1 VLKIA
6 NGQVYD
12 PANGLEGSLKDIYV
26 ENGRVIEAPPVLKE
40 CDVLDA
46 AGLYVTP
53 GAIDIH
59 THIAGPKV
67 TSGRILRPEDHY
79 GDPVPRTG
87 FSRSGTG
94 HTIPTI
100 AVTGNRYAA
109 MGYTTVFEA
118 SIVPLKA
125 RHLHEEFQDLPL
137 VDKGCYVLMGNNY
150 FVMKGVAKNE
160 RSMVQDYT
168 GWLLKASGGYAI
180 KVVNP
185 GGVEGWKWNSGPVLL
200 DTPVPPF
207 NVTPRQILLV
217 LAEANE
223 GLGLPHAVHVHAND
237 IGRAGNYTT
246 LLETMRALEG
256 QRVHFTHIQFHSYGS
271 TKKGGFR
278 SGAEPIARF
287 LNDHPEHTV
296 DVGQVMFGPATAMTA
311 DSPLQ
316 FRLRGLTGNKWGN
329 ADVEM
334 ESGAGV
340 VPLVYRRSNL
350 VNAVQWAIGL
360 ELLLLIDDP
369 WRVFITTDHPNGGPF
384 TSYPRVIR
392 LLMEPAFR
400 REVLEGLGP
409 RVQRLTSLASLGRA
423 YTLQDVIIATRAGPA
438 RALGL
443 ASKGHLG
450 VGADADVTIYR
461 PQDDVEEMFRRP
473 AYVLKRGQVV
483 AREGEAVAGG
493 KGRTLLAG
501 VNGCNG
507 LPGPLRDE
515 FEAYYSVSLDH
526 YSVEPEYIPDREVI
540 ACG

>member
-6 NGQVYD
+6 NGRVYD
-12 PANGLEGSLKDIYV
+12 PANGLEGVLKDVFV
-26 ENGRVIEAPPVLKE
+26 ERGRVVEPPPQSEE
-40 CDVLDA
+40 CEVLDA
-46 AGLYVTP
+46 AGLFVTP

-79 GDPVPRTG
+79 GYPVPRTG

-100 AVTGNRYAA
+100 SVTGNRYAA

-118 SIVPLKA
+118 SIAPLKA
-125 RHLHEEFQDLPL
+125 RHLHEEFHDLPL

-150 FVMKGVAKNE
+150 FVMKGVAQDQKALL
-160 RSMVQDYT
+160 QDYT
-168 GWLLKASGGYAI
+168 GWLLKAAGGYAI

-185 GGVEGWKWNSGPVLL
+185 GGVEGWKCNSAKVQL

-207 NVTPRQILLV
+207 NVTPRQILLA

-223 GLGLPHAVHVHAND
+223 GLGLPHALHVHAND
-237 IGRAGNYTT
+237 IGRAGNWTT
-246 LLETMRALEG
+246 LLETMKALEG
-256 QRVHFTHIQFHSYGS
+256 RRAHFTHIQFHSYGI

-278 SGAEPIARF
+278 SGAEPIAGF
-287 LNDHPEHTV
+287 LNEHPEFTV

-316 FRLRGLTGNKWGN
+316 FRLRGLTGNKWSN

-334 ESGAGV
+334 ESGSGV
-340 VPLVYRRSNL
+340 VPLVYRRNNL
-350 VNAVQWAIGL
+350 VNAVQWATGL
-360 ELLLLIDDP
+360 ELLLLIGDP

-384 TSYPRVIR
+384 TCYPRVIR
-392 LLMEPAFR
+392 LLMEPDFR
-400 REVLEGLGP
+400 REVLEGLSP
-409 RVQRLTSLASLGRA
+409 RARRLTSLASLERA
-423 YTLQDVIIATRAGPA
+423 YTFQEIIIATRAGPA

-443 ASKGHLG
+443 ATKGHLG

-461 PQDDVEEMFRRP
+461 PQGDVEEMFKRP
-473 AYVLKRGQVV
+473 AYVLKGGQVV

-493 KGRTLLAG
+493 EGRTLLAG
-501 VNGCNG
+501 VNGCER
-507 LPGPLRDE
+507 LPGSLRPE
-515 FEAYYSVSLDH
+515 FEAYYSVRLDN
-526 YSVEPEYIPDREVI
+526 YPVEPEYIPCGEVI